1 MKNKNT
7 LIIILIALA
16 LFLAGGFVRWQNQK
30 QLLVEQEEEIK
41 ELQQEAQEI
50 ESADSPEE
58 AETALDQ
65 IEIEKL
71 DADFEAIDDDLG
83 KL

>member
-1 MKNKNT
+1 MKNKKT

-30 QLLVEQEEEIK
+30 QLLVEQEEETK
-41 ELQQEAQEI
+41 ELQQEVQEI
-50 ESADSPEE
+50 ESTDSPEE
-58 AETALDQ
+58 AEILLDQ

-71 DADFEAIDDDLG
+71 DADFKAIDDDLG